1 MQDTDYPPAI
11 TPRLNPQI
19 ILPISLA
26 VLIVALGITTAIYPL
41 HPGHPRPLS
50 LLKQKQLTSQLAA
63 ARSPAPPEDQWVESR
78 DGDGA
83 LDVEDI
89 NGPATIYFDKQSR
102 TRLLCIE
109 NNGCYHLRGHHE
121 AKK

>member
-1 MQDTDYPPAI
+1 MQDTDYPPAV
-11 TPRLNPQI
+11 TPRLRRQV

-41 HPGHPRPLS
+41 YPGHPRSLSPLE
-50 LLKQKQLTSQLAA
+50 QKQLTSQLAA
-63 ARSPAPPEDQWVESR
+63 ARSPAPSEDQWVESR

-83 LDVEDI
+83 LDIEDI

-109 NNGCYHLRGHHE
+109 NIGCYHLRGHHE
-121 AKK
+121 ANK